1 LRTNEI
7 YNIEKIT
14 NLEEKYYMQSN
25 IIDGLRRD
33 HQELSTALKVI
44 EDQNSNL
51 MAIKAVEDKS
61 YEKKSN

>member
-1 LRTNEI
+1 MKECLDETIQLRTNEI

-33 HQELSTALKVI
+33 
-44 EDQNSNL
+44 N
-51 MAIKAVEDKS
+51 
-61 YEKKSN
+61 